1 MLKRYVLALSLKVK
15 SEISNKPNFQCRF
28 FGAVSTL
35 HTLFSLHF
43 IGGIYEMKKEQQ
55 EGIFVVAE
63 NTHHYNG
70 APSGN
75 LYTFMKGR
83 GLWIK
88 DPLDIAFFQG
98 KVERGSGFHIEKS
111 AINIA
116 DKVKVVKKEATA
128 SITEKLKKKLP
139 GKKKPTTDKKAAEIK
154 AESKEK
160 MKKALEVLDK
170 LDKKE
175 AEAAAKA
182 TEPIEVAAAEP
193 EKEVEK

>member
-1 MLKRYVLALSLKVK
+1 
-15 SEISNKPNFQCRF
+15 
-28 FGAVSTL
+28 
-35 HTLFSLHF
+35 
-43 IGGIYEMKKEQQ
+43 MKKEQQ

-128 SITEKLKKKLP
+128 SITEKIKKKLP
-139 GKKKPTTDKKAAEIK
+139 GKKKPTTDKKAAELK
-154 AESKEK
+154 AKSEETH
-160 MKKALEVLDK
+160 KKALEVLDK

-175 AEAAAKA
+175 AEAAAKVEPV
-182 TEPIEVAAAEP
+182 TEEAKEEQPAAAET
-193 EKEVEK
+193 EKEVAE

>member
-1 MLKRYVLALSLKVK
+1 
-15 SEISNKPNFQCRF
+15 
-28 FGAVSTL
+28 
-35 HTLFSLHF
+35 
-43 IGGIYEMKKEQQ
+43 MKKEQQ

-70 APSGN
+70 APSGT

-116 DKVKVVKKEATA
+116 DKVKVVKKEEKAATA
-128 SITEKLKKKLP
+128 SMAEKIKKKLP
-139 GKKKPTTDKKAAEIK
+139 GKKKPTTDKKAAATK

-160 MKKALEVLDK
+160 LKKALEVLEE

-175 AEAAAKA
+175 AKAKA
-182 TEPIEVAAAEP
+182 AEAKEEEPEVAVAES
-193 EKEVEK
+193 EEVEK